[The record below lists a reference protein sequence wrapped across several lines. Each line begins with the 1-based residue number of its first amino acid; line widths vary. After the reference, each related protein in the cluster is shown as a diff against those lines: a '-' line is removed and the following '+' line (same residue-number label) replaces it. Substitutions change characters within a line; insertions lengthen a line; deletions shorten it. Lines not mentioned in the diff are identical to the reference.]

1 MMLFPIPF
9 VKEVTVVV
17 AVICLTSI
25 ASPLAGASVKVN
37 VVPLT
42 AYAVVGVC
50 TVPLIVTITLVVVA
64 VAFKVNATVLLSPA
78 NA

>member
-1 MMLFPIPF
+1 MPFASTTILFPVPF
-9 VKEVTVVV
+9 VREVTVVV

-25 ASPLAGASVKVN
+25 ASPLAGASVNVN

-50 TVPLIVTITLVVVA
+50 TVPLMLTITLAVVA
-64 VAFKVNATVLLSPA
+64 LAA
-78 NA
+78 